1 MKMLISEG
9 FPIKEFNGI
18 TVNTSLLSN
27 SGNYYNYSSRDVK
40 YIVLHYTGNSSDT
53 AKANA
58 NYFNS
63 GSRGASAHYFVDEH
77 NCYQSVALN
86 NAAWAVGGTKT
97 YKHSDC
103 RNLNSISIEMCCSGN
118 YIVSNTTIR
127 NAAYLC
133 VALCKQLGITEKTI
147 DKYILRHY
155 DVWNKSCPA
164 QWANANS
171 AGWTAFKEMVKSILK
186 ESEEEPMTTAE
197 KKEFDTLKKQVEEL
211 KEKTGYFN
219 YIDKNMNDSYKPTV
233 QKLVNSG
240 KLKGNENGEL
250 MLTNDMMRILT
261 ILDRC
266 GIFD

>member
-1 MKMLISEG
+1 MSNLELFMKGNKKQKTNGFFAATKSLVDPETGKPLNWEIKPISTKEDEAIRDACTHEV
-9 FPIKEFNGI
+9 PIPGKRNQFRI
-18 TVNTSLLSN
+18 KI
-27 SGNYYNYSSRDVK
+27 D
-40 YIVLHYTGNSSDT
+40 
-53 AKANA
+53 ANA
-58 NYFNS
+58 YMVKQVA
-63 GSRGASAHYFVDEH
+63 ASVVFP
-77 NCYQSVALN
+77 
-86 NAAWAVGGTKT
+86 
-97 YKHSDC
+97 
-103 RNLNSISIEMCCSGN
+103 NL
-118 YIVSNTTIR
+118 
-127 NAAYLC
+127 L
-133 VALCKQLGITEKTI
+133 
-147 DKYILRHY
+147 

-197 KKEFDTLKKQVEEL
+197 KKEFDALKKQVEEL

-219 YIDKNMNDSYKPTV
+219 YIDKNMNDSYKPTI
-233 QKLVNSG
+233 QKLVDSG